1 MGYKMFLRIHTSEMN
16 VEKPDLGEGEVT
28 GGGPTG
34 FDQSQTGTLET
45 DLLVRTVPHWAEMAT
60 FTPAVFSYH
69 MEAALGG
76 GSLGQ
81 SLCNGRRSHRS

>member
-1 MGYKMFLRIHTSEMN
+1 MFLRIHTSEMN
-16 VEKPDLGEGEVT
+16 TEKPDWGEGEVS
-28 GGGPTG
+28 GGGPRG
-34 FDQSQTGTLET
+34 LDLSQTGTLET
-45 DLLVRTVPHWAEMAT
+45 DLLVRVVPHWAEMAT

-69 MEAALGG
+69 MEAALGR